1 MAQTPASSAH
11 LTAAGAVGAGVVAAT
26 FVVDGPWQ
34 PISMVSG
41 WLVVGFLVVS
51 VVWGRPV
58 GLVMAAALHV
68 ARVGVHGIA
77 GERTPGLVIS
87 AVLLVAMV
95 ELAAASFEARQMPLP
110 FDTALARSILFAAA
124 AGLAVGLVAVGVRS
138 TPVAGPGAAIVG
150 LVAALSAAG
159 LLIWL
164 ARPSGPD

>member
-1 MAQTPASSAH
+1 MAQTPTSSAH
-11 LTAAGAVGAGVVAAT
+11 LTAAGAVGVGLVAAT
-26 FVVDGPWQ
+26 FIVDGPWQ
-34 PISMVSG
+34 PISVVSG
-41 WLVVGFLVVS
+41 WLAVLFLVAS

-58 GLVMAAALHV
+58 GLMVAAALQV

-77 GERTPGLVIS
+77 GERTPGLVVS

-110 FDTALARSILFAAA
+110 FDTALARSILLAAV

-138 TPVAGPGAAIVG
+138 TPVTGAGAAIIG

-159 LLIWL
+159 LLVWL